1 LREAAR
7 GKQPGACDRREAGVA
22 KGRTVFKLMINFLCG
37 SVLAAVLA
45 GCSTSP
51 VAMAP
56 DPASNDPVVRQNPS
70 LRIAVLDHHLLG
82 DLSDPVVMAK
92 YARADILITQ
102 PDKFWGSPGLER
114 NMELLRAANP
124 NVKILGFF
132 RSKCVR
138 IDWRDLGPNRGAYD
152 YDLYQAALPY
162 LSYTTTG
169 DTLQDWPGVILF
181 DFTQPAARD
190 AMLDVFVR
198 YQTTSTAKLDGVYW
212 DYFNNELWIANDVTT
227 MEGQPDMDGDGVEHF
242 SDADEKLAFQAA
254 QVEWIREMRARL
266 GDDFIQVA
274 NGVRALRD
282 STFAGLLDGMNYEI
296 FPNVG
301 LNSYTPYRTALDPTV
316 FNNLWASNRWLRTAN
331 GGPWQI
337 LENVWVPRMQDQNQV
352 VRPINLG
359 DVNRAIALLTGSTVI
374 HYDLTGQHHAGLP
387 DVEINLGEP
396 LGGVTIDGNLY
407 TRAFE
412 EGTVALTMGTGAY
425 PMGFSFRIER
435 NDRPAGEEL
444 VNAIANG
451 YMYP

>member
-1 LREAAR
+1 
-7 GKQPGACDRREAGVA
+7 
-22 KGRTVFKLMINFLCG
+22 MINLLCG
-37 SVLAAVLA
+37 SVLAAVLF

-51 VAMAP
+51 IAMAP
-56 DPASNDPVVRQNPS
+56 EPVPNDPVVQQNPS

-82 DLSDPVVMAK
+82 DLSDPAVMAK

-102 PDKFWGSPGLER
+102 PDKFWGAPGLER

-124 NVKILGFF
+124 DVKILGFF

-138 IDWRDLGPNRGAYD
+138 IEWGDLDPARQSYD
-152 YDLYQAALPY
+152 YDLYHAALPY

-169 DTLQDWPGVILF
+169 DTLQDWPGVVLF
-181 DFTQPAARD
+181 DYTRPEARQ
-190 AMLDVFVR
+190 AMLDVFAQ
-198 YQTTSTAKLDGVYW
+198 YQASSPAKLDGVYW
-212 DYFNNELWIANDVTT
+212 DYFNYELWISSDVTT
-227 MEGQPDMDGDGVEHF
+227 MEGQPDIDGDGVEHF
-242 SDADEKLAFQAA
+242 SDADEKAAFQAA
-254 QVEWIREMRARL
+254 QVAWIQEMRARL

-274 NGVRALRD
+274 NGARALRD

-301 LNSYTPYRTALDPTV
+301 FNSNTPYRTALDPTA
-316 FNNLWASNRWLRTAN
+316 FNNLWAANRWLRTAN

-352 VRPINLG
+352 LRPISLG

-396 LGGVTIDGNLY
+396 LGGVIVDGNLY

-412 EGTVALTMGTGAY
+412 QGTVTLTMGTGAY

-444 VNAIANG
+444 VNAIANS

>member
-1 LREAAR
+1 MFR
-7 GKQPGACDRREAGVA
+7 
-22 KGRTVFKLMINFLCG
+22 LMSNFLCG
-37 SVLAAVLA
+37 IVLAVAVA

-51 VAMAP
+51 GATAP
-56 DPASNDPVVRQNPS
+56 DPVPNVPVVQQNPS

-82 DLSDPVVMAK
+82 DLSDPAVMAK

-102 PDKFWGSPGLER
+102 PDVFWGAPGLEHKM
-114 NMELLRAANP
+114 NLLRAANP
-124 NVKILGFF
+124 DLKILGWF

-138 IDWRDLGPNRGAYD
+138 IDWRDLDPALASYD

-169 DTLQDWPGVILF
+169 DTLQDWPGVVLF

-198 YQTTSTAKLDGVYW
+198 YQATSPAKLDGVYW
-212 DYFNNELWIANDVTT
+212 DYFNYELWIANDVTT
-227 MEGQPDMDGDGVEHF
+227 MEGEPDMDGDGVEHF
-242 SDADEKLAFQAA
+242 SDGDEKLAFQAA

-266 GDDFIQVA
+266 GRDFIQVA
-274 NGVRALRD
+274 NGARALRD

-301 LNSYTPYRTALDPTV
+301 FYGGTPYRQALDPAV
-316 FNNLWASNRWLRTAN
+316 FNNLWAANRWLRTEN

-337 LENVWVPRMQDQNQV
+337 LENVWVPYMMDQNQV
-352 VRPINLG
+352 YRALNMG
-359 DVNRAIALLTGSTVI
+359 DLHRAIALLTGSTVI
-374 HYDLTGQHHAGLP
+374 HYDLTGAHHAGLP

-396 LGGVTIDGNLY
+396 LGGVTIDGSVY
-407 TRAFE
+407 TRNFE
-412 EGTVALTMGTGAY
+412 QGTVTLTMGTGNY
-425 PMGFSFRIER
+425 PLGFSYRIER

-444 VNAIANG
+444 VNAIANNFI
-451 YMYP
+451 YP